1 MKSLAVLIALSIA
14 STIAVAD
21 PAPKPKPP
29 ARAPAPAPAP
39 APGPAQAQAKKKPP
53 KPAPPAPPTP
63 QKLRADKLFEDGRK
77 YLAAKEYALA
87 CTAFE
92 QSHDADPAIGT
103 LLNLALCY
111 EEWGKLA
118 SAYRAYLEAE
128 RYAEL
133 KFDDRAKGAHKK
145 VDELAPKTPHLLVNI
160 PADADISTV
169 FLFDGKEITREK
181 LAGDVLVDPGPHEI
195 EARVPGRLPKKTTV
209 DLAPGERRRITIE
222 VPRAEL
228 KVIVTTSPRKTGRL
242 YGGIGLTAGGAIAVG
257 TAGFVALLARRDYA
271 DAIAGCPELRCETSA
286 AYDATQRARRRATYM
301 TFVGAGG
308 AVLAAAGVYLMLTSA
323 GERSEK
329 RVELLP
335 VFDGGGLGLAIGG
348 RL

>member
-1 MKSLAVLIALSIA
+1 MLAGAMKSLALLAALSIA
-14 STIAVAD
+14 SASAVA
-21 PAPKPKPP
+21 PAAAEPSPGPG
-29 ARAPAPAPAP
+29 RAP
-39 APGPAQAQAKKKPP
+39 GKKKPP
-53 KPAPPAPPTP
+53 RPAPPPAPPP
-63 QKLRADKLFEDGRK
+63 SPEKLRADKLFEDGRN

-92 QSHDADPAIGT
+92 QSHAADPAIGT

-133 KFDDRAKGAHKK
+133 KFDDRAKGAHRK
-145 VDELAPKTPHLLVNI
+145 VDELAPKAPHLQVDV

-169 FLFDGKEITREK
+169 FLFDGKEIARK
-181 LAGDVLVDPGPHEI
+181 QLSDDVLVDPGPHEI
-195 EARVPGRLPKKTTV
+195 EARVPGRPPKKTTV
-209 DLAPGERRRITIE
+209 DLAPGERRRITID
-222 VPRAEL
+222 VPRPEL
-228 KVIVTTSPRKTGRL
+228 KVIVTTAPRKTGRL
-242 YGGIGLTAGGAIAVG
+242 YGGIGLTAGGAIAMGV
-257 TAGFVALLARRDYA
+257 AGFVALVARDNYA
-271 DAIAGCPELRCETSA
+271 DAIAGCPELRCETRA
-286 AYDATQRARRRATYM
+286 AYDATHGARRRATYM

-323 GERSEK
+323 GERTEK
-329 RVELLP
+329 RALLLP
-335 VFDGGGLGLAIGG
+335 VLDGGGLGLAVGG

>member
-1 MKSLAVLIALSIA
+1 MKPWAALAALA
-14 STIAVAD
+14 FALA
-21 PAPKPKPP
+21 PAFAAAEP
-29 ARAPAPAPAP
+29 RPAPAPP
-39 APGPAQAQAKKKPP
+39 AKKKPP
-53 KPAPPAPPTP
+53 KPEPPTP
-63 QKLRADKLFEDGRK
+63 EKVRADKLFEDGRR

-92 QSHDADPAIGT
+92 ESHAADPAIGT
-103 LLNLALCY
+103 LLNIALCY

-133 KFDDRAKGAHKK
+133 KFDERAKGAHRK
-145 VDELAPKTPHLLVNI
+145 VDELAPKAPHLQVDV

-169 FLFDGKEITREK
+169 FLFDGKEITRQK
-181 LAGDVLVDPGPHEI
+181 LGDDVLVDPGRHEI
-195 EARVPGRLPKKTTV
+195 EARVPGRPPKKTV
-209 DLAPGERRRITIE
+209 VELALGERKRITIE
-222 VPRAEL
+222 VPRPEL
-228 KVIVTTSPRKTGRL
+228 KVIVTAPPRKKGRL
-242 YGGIGLTAGGAIAVG
+242 YGGIALTAGGAVAAG

-271 DAIAGCPELRCETSA
+271 DAIGGCPELRCETRA

-308 AVLAAAGVYLMLTSA
+308 AVLAATGVYLMLTSA
-323 GERSEK
+323 GTRSEK
-329 RVELLP
+329 RVEILP
-335 VFDGGGLGLAIGG
+335 VHDDGGGIGLALGG